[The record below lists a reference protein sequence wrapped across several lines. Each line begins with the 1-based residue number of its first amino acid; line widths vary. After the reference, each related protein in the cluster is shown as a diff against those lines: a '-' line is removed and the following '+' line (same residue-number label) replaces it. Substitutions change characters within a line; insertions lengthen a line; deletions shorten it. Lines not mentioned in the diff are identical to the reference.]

1 MRRNAVVLFALFL
14 AAQVSGLAQTARPA
28 AAAPA
33 PPQKVEYF
41 PLEEVRTGQKGTAR
55 TVFAGAVPEE
65 FGVEVLGVLPG
76 FPAPRKSVIIARL
89 SGPLAERTSVFA
101 GMSGS
106 PVYIDGKLVG
116 AIAYAFPFSKE
127 PIAGITPIRQ
137 MVEMFET
144 GGRTSAGRDQL
155 GFIREPRAVSYAQ
168 LSGADWKAQ
177 LPQGQQNGVTFVAP
191 VATGSPLAALLG
203 QQFAPI
209 ATPLVFNGFTPQSV
223 SQFTP
228 QLQSQGLLPVAGV
241 GGASTITP
249 LGKVTEQTLAPG
261 TSISVE
267 LVRGDFSVAA
277 SGTVTHRDGERV
289 YAFGHPFLSL
299 GSADMPMSESTV
311 VTVIPNTMNSFK
323 LTVPGQM
330 VGAISQDRSTGIY
343 GNLGHAPKMV
353 PVRIN
358 LHTSRDHVETFR
370 YEVANDEFLTPLLLN
385 MTVYSTL
392 TSSERSL
399 GDSTVSV
406 RGRIEVK
413 GQEPITLE
421 RRFSM
426 QGAGISAAGSVAG
439 PVQALL
445 SSGFEGVELG
455 PITLDI
461 AASDSRRVAALDR
474 IALDR
479 NEVRR
484 GEMVEV
490 QAYVRTESGKQ
501 FVQRIPVEIPAD
513 VPPGQLVL
521 FVGDGGTLQQASASQ
536 SFVPQDL
543 GQLVGAINKIKKNDR
558 LYVKLFRITTGAV
571 IGTDE
576 MPNLPPS
583 FVATLNSDR
592 ASGGYTPTVLSPIS
606 EKELPPAEYVISGQ
620 QLIGITVV
628 R

>member
-14 AAQVSGLAQTARPA
+14 ALQLTGLAQGAKPA
-28 AAAPA
+28 AAKAA
-33 PPQKVEYF
+33 EFY
-41 PLEEVRTGQKGTAR
+41 PLEDVRTGQKGVAR
-55 TVFAGAVPEE
+55 TVFAGSEPEE
-65 FGVEVLGVLPG
+65 FGLEVLGVLPG

-89 SGPLAERTSVFA
+89 TGAQVERTSVFA

-127 PIAGITPIRQ
+127 PIAGITPIKQ
-137 MVEMFET
+137 MVEMFEQ
-144 GGRTSAGRDQL
+144 GRQSSEGRDKL
-155 GFIREPRAVSYAQ
+155 GFLREPRAVSYSQ
-168 LSGADWKAQ
+168 LSGTDWKAQ
-177 LPQGQQNGVTFVAP
+177 LPQGQTGGVNFVAP

-209 ATPLVFNGFTPQSV
+209 ATPLVFNGFSPQAV
-223 SQFTP
+223 AQFSP
-228 QLQSQGLLPVAGV
+228 QLQTQGLMAVAGM
-241 GGASTITP
+241 GGASAVTP
-249 LGKVTEQTLAPG
+249 LGKVTEKTLAPG
-261 TSISVE
+261 TSVSVE
-267 LVRGDFSVAA
+267 LVRGDYSVAA
-277 SGTVTHRDGERV
+277 AGTVTYRDGERI

-299 GSADMPMSESTV
+299 GTADMPMSESSV

-323 LTVPGQM
+323 LASAGEM
-330 VGAISQDRSTGIY
+330 VGSISQDRSTGIY
-343 GNLGHAPKMV
+343 GRLGQAPKMV
-353 PVRIN
+353 PVQIN

-406 RGRIEVK
+406 RGKIEVK
-413 GQEPITLE
+413 GQEPILLE

-426 QGAGISAAGSVAG
+426 QGAGISAAGSVAA

-461 AASDSRRVAALDR
+461 AATDVRKVASLDR

-479 NEVRR
+479 NEVRS
-484 GEMVEV
+484 GETVEV

-501 FVQRIPVEIPAD
+501 FVQRIPVQIPAD

-536 SFVPQDL
+536 SFVPKDL
-543 GQLVGAINKIKKNDR
+543 GQLVGAINKLKKNDR
-558 LYVKLFRITTGAV
+558 LYVKLFRVTNGAV

-592 ASGGYTPTVLSPIS
+592 TSGGYTPTVLSPLT
-606 EKELPPAEYVISGQ
+606 EKELPAAEYVVNGQ
-620 QLIGITVV
+620 QLIGISVI

>member
-1 MRRNAVVLFALFL
+1 MRKNVFALFALFL
-14 AAQVSGLAQTARPA
+14 ALSATAYAQKSPEVGARG
-28 AAAPA
+28 
-33 PPQKVEYF
+33 VGF
-41 PLEEVRTGQKGTAR
+41 LPLEEVRTGQKGVAR
-55 TVFAGAVPEE
+55 TVFAGAEAQE
-65 FGVEVLGVLPG
+65 FGVEILGVLPG
-76 FPAPRKSVIIARL
+76 YPAPRQSVIIARL
-89 SGPLAERTSVFA
+89 SGSLVERTSVFA

-106 PVYIDGKLVG
+106 PVFIDGKLVG

-127 PIAGITPIRQ
+127 PIAGITPIKQMIDIFERGRQ
-137 MVEMFET
+137 SSE
-144 GGRTSAGRDQL
+144 GRDQL
-155 GFIREPRAVSYAQ
+155 GFVREPRAVSYLQ
-168 LSGADWKAQ
+168 LSGMDWKPQIPQAQ
-177 LPQGQQNGVTFVAP
+177 SGGVTFIAP

-209 ATPLVFNGFTPQSV
+209 ATPLVFNGFSAQAV

-228 QLQSQGLLPVAGV
+228 QLQAYGLLPVAGV
-241 GGASTITP
+241 GGASPLTP
-249 LGKVTEQTLAPG
+249 MGKVTEQTLAPG
-261 TSISVE
+261 SSISVQ
-267 LVRGDFSVAA
+267 LIRGDYSVAA
-277 SGTVTHRDGERV
+277 SGTVTHRDGERI

-299 GSADMPMSESTV
+299 GTSDMPMAESTV
-311 VTVIPNTMNSFK
+311 VTVIPNTLNSFK

-343 GNLGHAPKMV
+343 GQLGHAPKMI
-353 PVRIN
+353 PVTIN
-358 LHTSRDHVETFR
+358 LHTTRDQVETYK
-370 YEVANDEFLTPLLLN
+370 YEVTSDEFLTPILLN
-385 MTVYSTL
+385 MTVYSTI

-406 RGRIEVK
+406 RGKIEVK

-421 RRFSM
+421 RRFAMS
-426 QGAGISAAGSVAG
+426 GAGISAAGSVAA
-439 PVQALL
+439 PIAALL
-445 SSGFEGVELG
+445 SSGFDNVELG

-461 AASDSRRVAALDR
+461 AATDSRRAATLDR
-474 IALDR
+474 VSLDR
-479 NEVRR
+479 NEAHS
-484 GEMVEV
+484 GETVEV

-501 FVQRIPVEIPAD
+501 FVQRIPVQIPAD

-536 SFVPQDL
+536 SFVPKDL

-592 ASGGYTPTVLSPIS
+592 ASGGYTPTVLSPLY
-606 EKELPPAEYVISGQ
+606 EKELPAAEYVISGQ
-620 QLIGITVV
+620 QLIGINVI